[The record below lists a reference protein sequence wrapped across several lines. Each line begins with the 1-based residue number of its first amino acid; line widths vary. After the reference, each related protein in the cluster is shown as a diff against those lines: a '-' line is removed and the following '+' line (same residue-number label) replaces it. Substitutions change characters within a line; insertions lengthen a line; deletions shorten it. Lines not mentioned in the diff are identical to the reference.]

1 MADMIDHSAI
11 EEAQLNDGSFAYL
24 KANSAH
30 ALPDSPTANGWSA
43 KAIKKQLY
51 KSTDILYLWM
61 RKLASATKEEIV
73 AIDAAMQRLAMNADS
88 DGNVI
93 SQTYVKNERV
103 SMTDS
108 ERESGTLP
116 AIPSVG
122 MLQKELSD
130 VRESIVDGASE
141 SLDTLKE
148 IEGAVDELH
157 AILGTKVTY
166 LSLTPENGFT
176 EEMEGSLN
184 VGDNEEGY
192 CAVPV
197 MKAWDGELLL
207 YFKDAFS
214 IYLRTSDGQS
224 DQNPVFEGDI
234 PKPNP
239 LNWVGHIRAVWD
251 GIFLRITKS
260 EETHTAISG
269 DDLESILN

>member
-176 EEMEGSLN
+176 EEMERSLN

-197 MKAWDGELLL
+197 MKTWDGELLL